1 MDVLTQLSELDVADM
16 MIATGFYESSESL
29 IVNYRYTVL
38 CVSIMEQENEIFM
51 VLKHPLFEEIRVII
65 IPQRSHEPLRRM
77 LNDEN
82 LLFLE
87 NSRYICDGEV
97 ILIAIGDQCTI
108 LM

>member
-16 MIATGFYESSESL
+16 IAAGLYESPESL
-29 IVNYRYTVL
+29 IVIYRYIVL
-38 CVSIMEQENEIFM
+38 CVNIMEQENEIFV
-51 VLKHPLFEEIRVII
+51 VLKHPLFEEIRVI

-82 LLFLE
+82 LFLE
-87 NSRYICDGEV
+87 SSGYICDGEV
-97 ILIAIGDQCTI
+97 ILIAIGEHYTI

>member
-1 MDVLTQLSELDVADM
+1 MDVLTQLSELDVADI
-16 MIATGFYESSESL
+16 MIAAGLYESPESL

-38 CVSIMEQENEIFM
+38 CVNIMEQENEIFV
-51 VLKHPLFEEIRVII
+51 VLKHPLFEEIRLII

-77 LNDEN
+77 LGDEN

-87 NSRYICDGEV
+87 NSGYICDEV
-97 ILIAIGDQCTI
+97 ILIAIGDQYTI

>member
-16 MIATGFYESSESL
+16 IAAGLYESPESL

-38 CVSIMEQENEIFM
+38 CVNIMEQENEIFV
-51 VLKHPLFEEIRVII
+51 VLKHPLFEEIILII

-77 LNDEN
+77 SNDEN

-87 NSRYICDGEV
+87 NSGYICIFV
-97 ILIAIGDQCTI
+97 R
-108 LM
+108 